1 MQSPSSQLN
10 ERDEEERK
18 PPKEKP
24 DHTLAENSDENLD
37 GKLDQALEET
47 FPTSDPISVKITK

>member
-1 MQSPSSQLN
+1 MPN
-10 ERDEEERK
+10 ERREEERK
-18 PPKEKP
+18 PPKDKA
-24 DHTLAENSDENLD
+24 DHTLPENSDENLD